1 MSPSI
6 MSMDT
11 VFVIHYMD
19 ALKELQNTWLNKDAT
34 NKDAFHL
41 QLEYIIRLI
50 PDKEVQK
57 TIHEEKDRLQTEYE
71 KKNDSYAE
79 IRAGLVVVTEIIN
92 FICSAFDL
100 MHMDI
105 VGPATSKQY
114 RDKDIEIPDM
124 AIETVSPMEPKK
136 AEAKKEQVSG
146 IQLPIAPE

>member
-19 ALKELQNTWLNKDAT
+19 ALKELQNTWLNKEGM
-34 NKDAFHL
+34 NKDTFGL

-50 PDKEVQK
+50 PDEAVQAKIQAKRKELK
-57 TIHEEKDRLQTEYE
+57 KEYDKDQDEWA
-71 KKNDSYAE
+71 DV
-79 IRAGLVVVTEIIN
+79 RAGLVVVTEIIN

-124 AIETVSPMEPKK
+124 AIETISPMEPKK
-136 AEAKKEQVSG
+136 AEAKKEQVPG

>member
-1 MSPSI
+1 

-19 ALKELQNTWLNKDAT
+19 ALKELQNTWLNKEAM

-50 PDKEVQK
+50 PDREVQK
-57 TIHEEKDRLQTEYE
+57 KIHDEKDKLQDEYE
-71 KKNDSYAE
+71 RAHDNYAE
-79 IRAGLVVVTEIIN
+79 TRAGLVVVTEIIN

-124 AIETVSPMEPKK
+124 TRETVSPIEPKK
-136 AEAKKEQVSG
+136 QTGKKEPVQDG